1 MGNVEEK
8 KMEER
13 SNRIMMVP
21 FEVLG
26 IGIIISYG
34 IALLMKITLG
44 CIRIIGHK
52 KDDGEEK

>member
-34 IALLMKITLG
+34 IALLMKMFSPLSPA
-44 CIRIIGHK
+44 
-52 KDDGEEK
+52 